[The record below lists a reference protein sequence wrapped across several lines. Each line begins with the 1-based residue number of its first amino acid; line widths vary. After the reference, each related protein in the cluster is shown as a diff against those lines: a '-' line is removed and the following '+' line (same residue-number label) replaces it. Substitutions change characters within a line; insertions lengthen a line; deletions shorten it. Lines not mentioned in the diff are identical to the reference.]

1 MYLGSIGASDEEA
14 GVEWSHFGL
23 NRQPFRP
30 AVDPES
36 YFPAA
41 SHEAALGAITD
52 GFARRDPM
60 VLLDGPP
67 GTGKTLVARKWLE
80 HLLPDVPR
88 VVVPNARAES
98 PAELHQAILF
108 DLAKPYHG
116 LSEQELRLA
125 VTGHILDAA
134 VEGAYPTVLVLDEAQ
149 HLGRPALEELRLLC
163 NLETRQGA
171 ALFIVLV
178 AQPALREMLALP
190 VHEPLAQR
198 LAIRAALTPLA
209 TEESADY
216 VRHQVRAA
224 GGEPERVLTD
234 DAIPML
240 AGACRGVPRLMNRA
254 ALLAL
259 ELAAANESIQ
269 ADVEAVLEALERLG
283 MSAAESDQPA
293 DPVLLPHP
301 ARTVGPAKSRRGKS
315 GIAASVGEAAAV
327 RLTKERPSRKR
338 SA

>member
-1 MYLGSIGASDEEA
+1 M
-14 GVEWSHFGL
+14 EWSRFGL

-30 AVDPES
+30 AVDPDS
-36 YFPAA
+36 YFPAEA
-41 SHEAALGAITD
+41 HETALAAIAD

-60 VLLDGPP
+60 VLLDGPS

-80 HLLPDVPR
+80 HLLPEVPR
-88 VVVPNARAES
+88 VVVPSARAES

-125 VTGHILDAA
+125 VTDHLLEAA

-149 HLGRPALEELRLLC
+149 HLGRSALEELRLLC
-163 NLETRQGA
+163 NLETRNGA
-171 ALFIVLV
+171 ALFVVLV
-178 AQPALREMLALP
+178 AQPTLRETLALP

-198 LAIRAALTPLA
+198 LTARTSLTSLTA
-209 TEESADY
+209 EETMKY
-216 VRHQVRAA
+216 LRHQIRAA

-234 DAIPML
+234 EAIPML
-240 AGACRGVPRLMNRA
+240 AGACRGVPRLLNRA

-259 ELAAANESIQ
+259 ELAAANESTQ
-269 ADVEAVLEALERLG
+269 ADVEAVLETLDRLG
-283 MSAAESDQPA
+283 LHAAELDQPA
-293 DPVLLPHP
+293 DTVLLLHS
-301 ARTVGPAKSRRGKS
+301 ARAVEPTKSRRGKS
-315 GIAASVGEAAAV
+315 AIASSAGEGASV
-327 RLTKERPSRKR
+327 RLTKEKQSRKR